1 MGNSIKVTD
10 VCKSF
15 GSTLALDHVSLTLEP
30 GHIYG
35 LLGRNGAG
43 KSTLLNLITNRLY
56 PDQGAVTIDGM
67 ACADND
73 RALGRVYLMSEQN
86 YYPESMR
93 VSDAMR
99 WIGSFY
105 KDFSRPHAEELARQF
120 GLPMKKKIKALSTG
134 YSSIFKIIL
143 GLASGAPYLLLDEPV
158 LGLDANHRQ
167 LFYRHLLQDFAE
179 NPRCIVI
186 STHLIEEVARVIEQ
200 VIIIQEG
207 RLLWDGS
214 TESLLRR
221 SCCVTG
227 PAAGVD
233 AFVQG
238 RRVLSRESLGG
249 LKSCVL
255 LEAPPPA
262 ELPQGLELS
271 APDLQQL
278 FISMT
283 NEGGASL

>member
-1 MGNSIKVTD
+1 MTTNSIKVTD

-15 GSTLALDHVSLTLEP
+15 GNTLALDHVSLTLEE
-30 GHIYG
+30 GRIYG

-56 PDQGAVTIDGM
+56 PDQGTVTIGGM

-73 RALGRVYLMSEQN
+73 QALGQVYLMSEQN
-86 YYPESMR
+86 CFPESMR

-105 KDFSRPHAEELARQF
+105 PAFNRAYAEGLAREF

-134 YSSIFKIIL
+134 YASIFKMIL
-143 GLASGAPYLLLDEPV
+143 AMASGAPFLLLDEPV

-167 LFYRHLLQDFAE
+167 LFYRHLLQNFAE

-186 STHLIEEVARVIEQ
+186 STHLIDEVARVIEQ
-200 VIIIQEG
+200 VIIIREG
-207 RLLWDGS
+207 RLLCDES
-214 TESLLRR
+214 TEALLQR

-227 PAAGVD
+227 PAAAVD

-238 RRVLSRESLGG
+238 RRVISRESLGG
-249 LKSCVL
+249 LLSCCL
-255 LEAPPPA
+255 LEPPPD

-271 APDLQQL
+271 STDLQQL